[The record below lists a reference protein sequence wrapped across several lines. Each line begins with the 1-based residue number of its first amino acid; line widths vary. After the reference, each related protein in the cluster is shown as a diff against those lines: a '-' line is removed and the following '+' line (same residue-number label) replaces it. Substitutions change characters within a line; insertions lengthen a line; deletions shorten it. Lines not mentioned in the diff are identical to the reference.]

1 METQFIAEDK
11 ALKTR
16 FYRWKWGNNVTPY
29 KLRHISKT
37 LEEETGGLSRVLF
50 KELMNWPIS
59 NKAVLVTDGDMVL

>member
-29 KLRHISKT
+29 KLRHESKT

-50 KELMNWPIS
+50 KELMN
-59 NKAVLVTDGDMVL
+59 